1 MGRMFEDLKEGLAE
15 ADAFMSGKKTGAKA
29 HVPASIDVKRIRR
42 KLGLTQAAFASAYGL
57 NLDAVK
63 NWETGRR
70 VPDRSAVTLL
80 TIIDRNPKAVIK
92 ALRHESG
99 KKTRKI
105 A

>member
-15 ADAFMSGKKTGAKA
+15 ADTFLSGQKTGAKVHIPVA
-29 HVPASIDVKRIRR
+29 VDVKRIRR
-42 KLGLTQAAFASAYGL
+42 KLGLTQAAVAKAAGL
-57 NLDAVK
+57 SLDAVK

-70 VPDRSAVTLL
+70 VPDRSAMTLL
-80 TIIDRNPKAVIK
+80 TIIERNPKAVIK
-92 ALRHESG
+92 ALNQESV

>member
-1 MGRMFEDLKEGLAE
+1 VGRMFEDLKEGLAE
-15 ADAFMSGKKTGAKA
+15 ADAFLSGKNTGAKA
-29 HVPASIDVKRIRR
+29 HIPASIDVKRIRR
-42 KLGLTQAAFASAYGL
+42 KLGLTQAAFANAYGL
-57 NLDAVK
+57 SLDAVK

-92 ALRHESG
+92 ALRQESG
-99 KKTRKI
+99 RKTRRI

>member
-15 ADAFMSGKKTGAKA
+15 ADAFMSGKKTGAKV
-29 HVPASIDVKRIRR
+29 HIPAAIDVKRIRR
-42 KLGLTQAAFASAYGL
+42 KLGLTQAAFANAYGL
-57 NLDAVK
+57 SLDAVK

-70 VPDRSAVTLL
+70 VPDRSAMTLL
-80 TIIDRNPKAVIK
+80 TVIERNPKAVIK
-92 ALRHESG
+92 ALHQESG

>member
-15 ADAFMSGKKTGAKA
+15 ADAFMSGENTGAKV
-29 HVPASIDVKRIRR
+29 HIPAAIDVKRIRR
-42 KLGLTQAAFASAYGL
+42 KLGLTQAAFANAYGL
-57 NLDAVK
+57 SLDAVK

-70 VPDRSAVTLL
+70 VPDRSATTLL
-80 TIIDRNPKAVIK
+80 TIIERNPKAVIK
-92 ALRHESG
+92 ALRQQPA